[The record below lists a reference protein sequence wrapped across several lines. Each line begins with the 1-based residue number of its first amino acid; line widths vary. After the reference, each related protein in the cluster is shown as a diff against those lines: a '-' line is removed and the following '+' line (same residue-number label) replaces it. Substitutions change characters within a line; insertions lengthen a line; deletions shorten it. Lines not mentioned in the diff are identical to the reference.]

1 MAIKAKFSVD
11 NKELKKG
18 LQDAE
23 NQAKSSMDKI
33 ADAAETA
40 SGGFKGIL
48 SWVKKIGPTGKIA
61 AVAIGLIGA
70 AVAGTIALLN
80 KLAGKMDDIA
90 KTSKSVNMSTAA
102 FQELSYAAGLCGVAI
117 ENVVRIVTNINYK
130 LSQASSGAKAAV
142 DAFAALGISWSELIK
157 LNPEQ
162 QLLEVIKAAEKIT
175 NISERNQILF
185 QLFEKEDINILN
197 KLMNADFGRLVANA
211 KSMGIVIDEDQLR
224 AAEAYNDA
232 LSTANQ
238 RIIAMAANLKET
250 KEAMEFLAENAE
262 AFTND
267 LSTGIDGRVDKRYA
281 AYYEGIGDAADAL
294 QERLKKNDRARY
306 DAIQQ
311 EIRKLAELKAAQQIS
326 LATGGRPVILTD
338 KQREDY
344 IQANMQ
350 AASQEIWFREVSYED
365 PRFNPEDRKTWTQRR
380 LNPAPSP
387 VNDPEK
393 IKADQV
399 AAAVKRLTDEYD
411 KKKKKH
417 EDSLSTYDKELDYRK
432 EIAKI
437 EKETGSKLTDEQI
450 LQVKNALLEYQ
461 IARNQEIIA
470 QIQDTT
476 EAYQQNYE
484 IQKAL
489 LEGDTA
495 RVEKLKMI
503 NQLRKQGL
511 IITEEDFDNNAGNR
525 EEITRQIEQ
534 TQSEIT
540 GLAPEKELHDA
551 AVAENEELKKQVE
564 ALLTK
569 EKSNLQRQSEQI
581 GTFGAD
587 EKEIA
592 EYEKRRLAIAA
603 ERYKLQ
609 EKIKANELII
619 AKTQGS
625 VKKSDDLSQRLK
637 EQQSAL
643 SNADAIEAA
652 KEQLEL
658 QEKLKKEQ
666 EELQQKKNVGLM
678 ASSYETQN
686 EILKAQLAG
695 DLDRVN
701 TLKLINELKAK
712 GIDID
717 EEELKKNKEK
727 YAELIKQKKEQQEL
741 NLKGSLKSQG
751 ENLQI
756 QAMKA
761 AGYGKQAAE
770 LEAIRNAEK
779 AKGAKLT
786 EEEAKQVKKLASLQ
800 YDLANLNTSVQ
811 FTGTMTNELASRGG
825 FSSSVVSDDR
835 YDVNQ
840 QILTVQKAQEALLRQ
855 IETELKKMGVIS

>member
-1 MAIKAKFSVD
+1 MAIRAKFSVD

-23 NQAKSSMDKI
+23 NQAKSSMDRI
-33 ADAAETA
+33 ADATETA
-40 SGGFKGIL
+40 SGGFKGIVSSL
-48 SWVKKIGPTGKIA
+48 KNIGPGGKIA
-61 AVAIGLIGA
+61 VAAIGVLTA

-80 KLAGKMDDIA
+80 KLAGKMDGIA
-90 KTSKSVNMSTAA
+90 KGSKSVNMSTTA

-117 ENVVRIVTNINYK
+117 ENVVRIVNNINHK
-130 LSQASSGAKAAV
+130 LAKASSGTKAVV
-142 DAFAALGISWSELIK
+142 DAFAALGISWSELSK

-175 NISERNQILF
+175 NIAERNKILF
-185 QLFEKEDINILN
+185 KLFEKEDINILN

-262 AFTND
+262 TFTKD
-267 LSTGIDGRVDKRYA
+267 LAAGNDGRVDKRYA

-294 QERLKKNDRARY
+294 QERLKKNNRARY

-326 LATGGRPVILTD
+326 LATGGRPAILTD

-344 IQANMQ
+344 IQAIME
-350 AASQEIWFREVSYED
+350 AASREIWFREVSYED
-365 PRFNPEDRKTWTQRR
+365 PRFNPNDPKTWTQKR
-380 LNPAPSP
+380 LNPEPSP

-470 QIQDTT
+470 QIQDATQ
-476 EAYQQNYE
+476 AYQQNYE

-495 RVEKLKMI
+495 RAEKLKMI

-511 IITEEDFDNNAGNR
+511 NITEEDFDNNTGNR

-534 TQSEIT
+534 TQSEIS
-540 GLAPEKELHDA
+540 GLAPEKKLHDA

-569 EKSNLQRQSEQI
+569 EKSNLQRQNEQI

-592 EYEKRRLAIAA
+592 EYEKRRLVIAQ

-625 VKKSDDLSQRLK
+625 AKKSDDLSQRLK

-643 SNADAIEAA
+643 SNTDAIEAA

-666 EELQQKKNVGLM
+666 QKQNIGLM
-678 ASSYETQN
+678 ADSYETQN

-701 TLKLINELKAK
+701 MLKLINELKTK
-712 GIDID
+712 GINID

-786 EEEAKQVKKLASLQ
+786 EEETKQVKKLASLQ
-800 YDLANLNTSVQ
+800 YDLANLNTSIQ

-835 YDVNQ
+835 YDVNE